1 MAAKP
6 LLSVG
11 TMVTVAL
18 GSKYYKDPIT
28 SVAKGVTKKRDY
40 KVKILEV
47 QGSSKGAAPHPYK
60 VQIGDLNQIV
70 WVDIKSVTKVQ
81 TESVNSPTVKLEQK
95 ESVPSDNKFK
105 GMVQANGYNKLVNDP
120 IPDNPGMS
128 ASAFTLSDKGRE
140 MFNDDKQI
148 KRVIQNMGIV
158 NRESVDDNT
167 SLLYTKFDRNGCVDP
182 YNGFNGAR
190 SYTFFTRPDLHIF
203 KDLYSDE
210 LNPELMATSFFDDV
224 KDRYIEILRLLQS
237 SHFKNRSPF
246 ITLLSNTIN
255 APVELPSISATK
267 NIETGANAFGT
278 TITYRGTSHP
288 TDEAVTFSTEFVDN
302 RYLETFM
309 YFKIFDEYEKQ
320 KLLGRVTPVNKRYI
334 YDKILSDQIAIYR
347 IDVAE
352 DGESILYFAKWTG
365 CFPTNVPSD
374 VLSDIENITGNL
386 TLNISWHAQFFDDM
400 DLNILSDFNALVA
413 RRAPKYFK
421 DETDKSDI
429 PLYDPVTHMS
439 NGEWA
444 HVPYIAT
451 IKETNESK
459 LNRIDKMRKLKLRWR

>member
-1 MAAKP
+1 
-6 LLSVG
+6 
-11 TMVTVAL
+11 
-18 GSKYYKDPIT
+18 
-28 SVAKGVTKKRDY
+28 
-40 KVKILEV
+40 
-47 QGSSKGAAPHPYK
+47 
-60 VQIGDLNQIV
+60 
-70 WVDIKSVTKVQ
+70 
-81 TESVNSPTVKLEQK
+81 
-95 ESVPSDNKFK
+95 
-105 GMVQANGYNKLVNDP
+105 
-120 IPDNPGMS
+120 
-128 ASAFTLSDKGRE
+128 
-140 MFNDDKQI
+140 
-148 KRVIQNMGIV
+148 
-158 NRESVDDNT
+158 
-167 SLLYTKFDRNGCVDP
+167 
-182 YNGFNGAR
+182 
-190 SYTFFTRPDLHIF
+190 
-203 KDLYSDE
+203 
-210 LNPELMATSFFDDV
+210 MATSFFDDV

-413 RRAPKYFK
+413 RRAPQYFK